1 MLTVQIELWRAF
13 LQVAENCAPLNLVTG
28 NDILRINWRC
38 LETYLCAS
46 RTRRKFCAPPQSILV
61 GYTTVVGIVLS
72 TLPTPI
78 TVLSEQRLKHRNSG
92 VYL

>member
-1 MLTVQIELWRAF
+1 MTFYASTGDVSKPTYVLPEPG
-13 LQVAENCAPLNLVTG
+13 ENFARLHSPSSLDTQL
-28 NDILRINWRC
+28 
-38 LETYLCAS
+38 
-46 RTRRKFCAPPQSILV
+46 
-61 GYTTVVGIVLS
+61 VVGIVLS